1 MNTIMRDCNGKIIH
15 EGELITIVD
24 RPDLVGS
31 AEYWT
36 IFDYIEAGSFINF
49 VLKNAITNEIKVVS
63 QSNIQ
68 RTY

>member
-1 MNTIMRDCNGKIIH
+1 MKDKNGKIVH

-36 IFDYIEAGSFINF
+36 IFDFIEYGISTDF
-49 VLKNAITNEIKVVS
+49 VLKNAITREIKVVP
-63 QSNIQ
+63 QKNIQ

>member
-1 MNTIMRDCNGKIIH
+1 MKDKNGKTIH

-36 IFDYIEAGSFINF
+36 IFDYIGATNDF
-49 VLKNAITNEIKVVS
+49 VLKNAITNEIKIVN